1 MVSLILLSMLLLKV
15 LEKGNY
21 PENMDLSLEGFV
33 DSMVISVYSLSDIV
47 KRTCNMMKGIKVMEK
62 ELTGLMQK
70 ELTYEEIQVGDSAVF
85 SKTISE
91 FDIYAFA
98 GITGDFNPM
107 HINEEFADTT
117 IFRDR
122 IAHGLL
128 TGSFISTVLGMKL
141 PGPNSIYL
149 SQSFKFT
156 APVKIGDTIS
166 AKVEVI
172 EKQDHKKFIKL
183 KTQVFNQR
191 NEMVVDGEALV
202 MKKVLEDH
210 REM

>member
-1 MVSLILLSMLLLKV
+1 MY
-15 LEKGNY
+15 E
-21 PENMDLSLEGFV
+21 
-33 DSMVISVYSLSDIV
+33 DIQ
-47 KRTCNMMKGIKVMEK
+47 I
-62 ELTGLMQK
+62 
-70 ELTYEEIQVGDSAVF
+70 GDTAIF

-91 FDIYAFA
+91 FDIYQFA

-117 IFRDR
+117 IFEDR

-149 SQSFKFT
+149 SQSFSFT
-156 APVKIGDTIS
+156 APVKIGDTIT

-172 EKQDHKKFIKL
+172 EKHDEKKFIEL
-183 KTQVFNQR
+183 KTQVWNQHKI
-191 NEMVVDGEALV
+191 MVVDGEALV
-202 MKKVLEDH
+202 MKKYLSNKS
-210 REM
+210 

>member
-1 MVSLILLSMLLLKV
+1 MKNLRGGSFVAESY
-15 LEKGNY
+15 LEIKG
-21 PENMDLSLEGFV
+21 DG
-33 DSMVISVYSLSDIV
+33 D
-47 KRTCNMMKGIKVMEK
+47 
-62 ELTGLMQK
+62 MQK
-70 ELTYEEIQVGDSAVF
+70 ELTYEDIQIGDTATF

-91 FDIYAFA
+91 FDIYQFA

-117 IFRDR
+117 IFEDR

-149 SQSFKFT
+149 SQSFSFT
-156 APVKIGDTIS
+156 APVKIGDTIT

-172 EKQDHKKFIKL
+172 EKQDEKKFIKL
-183 KTQVFNQR
+183 KTQVWNQHKK
-191 NEMVVDGEALV
+191 MVVDGEALV
-202 MKKVLEDH
+202 MKKYLSNKK
-210 REM
+210 

>member
-1 MVSLILLSMLLLKV
+1 
-15 LEKGNY
+15 
-21 PENMDLSLEGFV
+21 
-33 DSMVISVYSLSDIV
+33 
-47 KRTCNMMKGIKVMEK
+47 MKN
-62 ELTGLMQK
+62 LTGGSFVAESYLETKGDRDMQK
-70 ELTYEEIQVGDSAVF
+70 ELTYEDIQIGDSATF

-91 FDIYAFA
+91 FDIYQFA

-117 IFRDR
+117 IFEDR

-149 SQSFKFT
+149 SQSFSFT
-156 APVKIGDTIS
+156 APVKIGDTIT

-172 EKQDHKKFIKL
+172 EKQDDKKFIKL
-183 KTQVFNQR
+183 KTRVWNQHKK
-191 NEMVVDGEALV
+191 MVVDGEALV
-202 MKKVLEDH
+202 MKKYLSNKK
-210 REM
+210 